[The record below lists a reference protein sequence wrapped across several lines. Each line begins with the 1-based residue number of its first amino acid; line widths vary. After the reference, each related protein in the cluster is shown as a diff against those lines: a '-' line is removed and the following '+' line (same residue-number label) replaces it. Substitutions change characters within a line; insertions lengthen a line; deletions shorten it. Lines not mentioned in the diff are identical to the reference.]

1 MCSMHVCVL
10 HVCAHTAYTLVE
22 YTNPHA
28 CKYIYC
34 LQIEHVQS
42 GPLVLVNGIRTPING
57 RKLMGNWGF
66 LTPNKCSYGFPLL
79 RTGSGAHDV
88 LTPCGAG
95 PDFRQETPWV
105 DPRLDNCEPWR
116 DQTDMTQSAS
126 WTNHH
131 EHMYIYI
138 LSYIYIH
145 HHIWLRYT
153 VYIHNSY
160 NIYISMPSSSTTS
173 STIITSSSK
182 TGEKSSS
189 MLIPTKRK
197 YINLRNHHNRRTKV
211 PRCFWLQLPSAP
223 RSSAPEKLGNML
235 PIWKWFGL
243 KKMGIVWCKFELG
256 RPGRNILSRMVLVF
270 SEKMDINTCWPS
282 ICQTPALESTVYEVI
297 EIQKFVNR
305 SKEEKLNM
313 SQKEH

>member
-1 MCSMHVCVL
+1 MGSPYLELDPGPTMFSPLAVRDPTSAKRLLEWIHGSTIV
-10 HVCAHTAYTLVE
+10 
-22 YTNPHA
+22 NPGGT
-28 CKYIYC
+28 K
-34 LQIEHVQS
+34 QI
-42 GPLVLVNGIRTPING
+42 
-57 RKLMGNWGF
+57 W
-66 LTPNKCSYGFPLL
+66 PNLL
-79 RTGSGAHDV
+79 
-88 LTPCGAG
+88 
-95 PDFRQETPWV
+95 PD
-105 DPRLDNCEPWR
+105 
-116 DQTDMTQSAS
+116 

-223 RSSAPEKLGNML
+223 RSNAPDFFFAEKKISPQKNWATCFQSENDLA
-235 PIWKWFGL
+235 WKKWGLFDVNLSWVDQVETSWVAWF
-243 KKMGIVWCKFELG
+243 
-256 RPGRNILSRMVLVF
+256 
-270 SEKMDINTCWPS
+270 
-282 ICQTPALESTVYEVI
+282 
-297 EIQKFVNR
+297 
-305 SKEEKLNM
+305 
-313 SQKEH
+313 

>member
-1 MCSMHVCVL
+1 
-10 HVCAHTAYTLVE
+10 
-22 YTNPHA
+22 
-28 CKYIYC
+28 
-34 LQIEHVQS
+34 
-42 GPLVLVNGIRTPING
+42 
-57 RKLMGNWGF
+57 MGNWDF

-79 RTGSGAHDV
+79 RTGSLSPTMFSPLAV
-88 LTPCGAG
+88 
-95 PDFRQETPWV
+95 R
-105 DPRLDNCEPWR
+105 DPTSAKRLLEWIHGSTIVNPGGTKQIWLMIWPNLLPEPIIMNICIS
-116 DQTDMTQSAS
+116 TYY
-126 WTNHH
+126 H
-131 EHMYIYI
+131 
-138 LSYIYIH
+138 IYIH

-223 RSSAPEKLGNML
+223 RSSAAPEKLGNML

>member
-1 MCSMHVCVL
+1 
-10 HVCAHTAYTLVE
+10 
-22 YTNPHA
+22 
-28 CKYIYC
+28 
-34 LQIEHVQS
+34 
-42 GPLVLVNGIRTPING
+42 
-57 RKLMGNWGF
+57 MGNWGF

-126 WTNHH
+126 WLNQSSWTYVYLH
-131 EHMYIYI
+131 II
-138 LSYIYIH
+138 IYIYIH

-223 RSSAPEKLGNML
+223 RSNAPDFFFAEKKISPQKNWATCFQSENDLA
-235 PIWKWFGL
+235 WKKWGLFDVNLSWVDQVETSWVAWF
-243 KKMGIVWCKFELG
+243 
-256 RPGRNILSRMVLVF
+256 
-270 SEKMDINTCWPS
+270 
-282 ICQTPALESTVYEVI
+282 
-297 EIQKFVNR
+297 
-305 SKEEKLNM
+305 
-313 SQKEH
+313 